1 MRVTV
6 KLSNGL
12 IISKDLSLDK
22 AIVGRSVKADVV
34 VPDEALSRNHCL
46 IEIEAGN
53 FYVTDLGSSNGVFI
67 NSQRIPPDTRTLY
80 NSFSH
85 LTIGELE
92 CTIEDVESV
101 ESIKEPLNKSVLPKE
116 DNNTKTVTRIALK
129 SPQKRLKPI
138 REKKT
143 SALNA
148 NGIIGIMIVMA
159 LIYYQFWVPKKSKD
173 EVSETQNKQSPK
185 PETIQPIKKVIFD
198 EFRTNSEYESLNS
211 KKNCTI
217 KPELC
222 INLKLDPNLHEG
234 IIFEDEEIF
243 VFVNPTKKAGDQKY
257 AILKDSN
264 DLLDLVALES
274 ILSSEILNQ
283 YTLKR
288 IGQIHLIINSPEGIP
303 IKVYRLNP
311 KKFIPGEAP
320 RINII
325 MALAKAL
332 QDGNCDKFWAM
343 IKPLIY
349 FKILEIK

>member
-6 KLSNGL
+6 KQSNGE

-34 VPDEALSRNHCL
+34 VPDDALSRNHCL

-85 LTIGELE
+85 LTIGPLE

-101 ESIKEPLNKSVLPKE
+101 ESIKDSPKNSPSLKE
-116 DNNTKTVTRIALK
+116 DNNTKTVTRMVLK
-129 SPQKRLKPI
+129 SPQKRLKPT

-148 NGIIGIMIVMA
+148 NGIIGIVIVLA
-159 LIYYQFWVPKKSKD
+159 LIYYEFWLPKKSKD
-173 EVSETQNKQSPK
+173 QVSENQNKQSPK
-185 PETIQPIKKVIFD
+185 PEKIQPIKKLIFD

-217 KPELC
+217 KTELC
-222 INLKLDPNLHEG
+222 TNLKIDQNLHEG
-234 IIFEDEEIF
+234 IIFEDEEVF
-243 VFVNPTKKAGDQKY
+243 VFVNPTKKTEDQKY
-257 AILKDSN
+257 GILKDSN
-264 DLLDLVALES
+264 EFLDLVALES

-283 YTLKR
+283 YTLKK
-288 IGQIHLIINSPEGIP
+288 IGQIHLVINSPEGLP
-303 IKVYRLNP
+303 IKVYRFHP

-349 FKILEIK
+349 FKKLEIK

>member
-6 KLSNGL
+6 KQSNGQ
-12 IISKDLSLDK
+12 IISKDVSLDK

-34 VPDEALSRNHCL
+34 VPDDALSRNHCL

-101 ESIKEPLNKSVLPKE
+101 EPIKNSPLKSTPPKE
-116 DNNTKTVTRIALK
+116 DNNTKTVTRMALK
-129 SPQKRLKPI
+129 SPQKRTKPI

-143 SALNA
+143 SPLNA
-148 NGIIGIMIVMA
+148 NGIIGIVIVLA
-159 LIYYQFWVPKKSKD
+159 LIYYEFWLPKKSKD
-173 EVSETQNKQSPK
+173 QVSEIQNKQSPK
-185 PETIQPIKKVIFD
+185 PETTQPIKKVIFD
-198 EFRTNSEYESLNS
+198 EFRTISEYENLNS
-211 KKNCTI
+211 KKNCNI
-217 KPELC
+217 KSELC
-222 INLKLDPNLHEG
+222 TNLKLDQTLHEG

-243 VFVNPTKKAGDQKY
+243 VFVNPSKIMGEQKY
-257 AILKDSN
+257 GILKDSN
-264 DLLDLVALES
+264 EFVDLVALES

-283 YTLKR
+283 YTLKK
-288 IGQIHLIINSPEGIP
+288 IGQIHLVINSSEGLP
-303 IKVYRLNP
+303 IKVYRFNP

-325 MALAKAL
+325 MALAKAI
-332 QDGNCDKFWAM
+332 QDGNCEKFWAM

-349 FKILEIK
+349 FKNLEVK